1 MFFRHRT
8 MITPDFGVVRG
19 IPKNLKAFPLGEV
32 YKNLTYAEQ
41 MRESVGENTIL
52 HQKIFFL
59 HQTGHDG
66 LSRFCTKIS

>member
-41 MRESVGENTIL
+41 MRESVDVTL
-52 HQKIFFL
+52 RRDTL
-59 HQTGHDG
+59 TY
-66 LSRFCTKIS
+66 R

>member
-32 YKNLTYAEQ
+32 YKNLTYAKQ
-41 MRESVGENTIL
+41 MRESVDVTL
-52 HQKIFFL
+52 RRDTL
-59 HQTGHDG
+59 TY
-66 LSRFCTKIS
+66 R